1 MLAIFRIIYATFVGS
16 GNVLGTHKY
25 NTTFA
30 TLNVFAERAAW
41 LTYLKTG
48 EEKKKKEKKRNDN
61 ASKILLFYR
70 REGFFPVSFVLSDVY
85 VFRWKFSPAATSYFS
100 GSRVIHPPFGIL
112 VFLLL
117 FSILSYA
124 SGFYLLSVDTI
135 STRNARL
142 YCSDKKR
149 KNTNHFLFR

>member
-48 EEKKKKEKKRNDN
+48 EEKKKKKKKETTTR
-61 ASKILLFYR
+61 ARFYYFIA
-70 REGFFPVSFVLSDVY
+70 GKDFFRLVSFCPMCMYFVEN
-85 VFRWKFSPAATSYFS
+85 SPRLQQA
-100 GSRVIHPPFGIL
+100 
-112 VFLLL
+112 
-117 FSILSYA
+117 
-124 SGFYLLSVDTI
+124 I
-135 STRNARL
+135 SLDHA
-142 YCSDKKR
+142 
-149 KNTNHFLFR
+149 